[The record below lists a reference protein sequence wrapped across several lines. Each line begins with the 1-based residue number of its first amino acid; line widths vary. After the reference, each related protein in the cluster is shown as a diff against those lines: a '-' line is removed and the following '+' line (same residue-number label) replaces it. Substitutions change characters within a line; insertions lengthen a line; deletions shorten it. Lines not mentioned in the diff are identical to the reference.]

1 MSAIINRFRFIALLF
16 GMLFSLEAAAYT
28 IELSKAEL
36 QEYADA
42 YFPLQQA
49 TPFSK
54 LTYSKPTVV
63 LNPKTNRIGLEVT
76 LRAEMPG
83 MIPVEG
89 RGQIDGEL
97 EYRNETKQFYLH
109 DPKLNNIR
117 FANTDYQLAKTI
129 QQMVSNIS
137 QQALPVIFVYELKD
151 EDLREKMAKSV
162 LKSATVHNGK
172 LVLDVTLPF

>member
-1 MSAIINRFRFIALLF
+1 MSTIIRRFRLIILLS
-16 GMLFSLEAAAYT
+16 GMLCSLGASAYT
-28 IELSKAEL
+28 VELSKGEL
-36 QEYADA
+36 QSYVNA

-54 LTYSKPTVV
+54 LTYSKPAVV
-63 LNPKTNRIGLEVT
+63 LNSQTNRIGLEVT
-76 LRAEMPG
+76 VRAEMPG

-89 RGQIDGEL
+89 RGQIDGKL
-97 EYRNETKQFYLH
+97 EYRNETNQFYLH

-117 FANTDYQLAKTI
+117 FANTDYQLANTV
-129 QQMVSNIS
+129 QQIVSNIS

-162 LKSATVHNGK
+162 LKSVTVHNGK
-172 LVLDVTLPF
+172 LLLDVALPF

>member
-1 MSAIINRFRFIALLF
+1 MSAIINRFRIVALLF
-16 GMLFSLEAAAYT
+16 GMLLSLQAAAYT
-28 IELSKAEL
+28 VELSRGEL
-36 QEYADA
+36 QEYAEA

-54 LTYSKPTVV
+54 LTYSKPAVV

-76 LRAEMPG
+76 IRAEMPG

-89 RGQIDGEL
+89 RGQIDGKL

-109 DPKLNNIR
+109 EPKLNKIR
-117 FANTDYQLAKTI
+117 FANSDYQLANTV
-129 QQMVSNIS
+129 QQIVSNIS

-151 EDLREKMAKSV
+151 KDLREKMAKSV
-162 LKSATVHNGK
+162 LKSVTVQNGK
-172 LVLDVTLPF
+172 LLLDVTLPF